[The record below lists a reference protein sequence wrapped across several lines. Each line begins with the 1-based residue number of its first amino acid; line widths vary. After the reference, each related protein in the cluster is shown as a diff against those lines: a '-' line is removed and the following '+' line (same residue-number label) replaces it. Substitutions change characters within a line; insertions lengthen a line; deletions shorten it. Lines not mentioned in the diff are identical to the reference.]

1 MTPSLSRICTAASI
15 ARIFAIS
22 HSGPMISYSG
32 IIGPV
37 ACHLNENEFISRN
50 VARRVF
56 FHVRSS
62 H

>member
-1 MTPSLSRICTAASI
+1 
-15 ARIFAIS
+15 
-22 HSGPMISYSG
+22 MISYSG